1 MNEEIRAL
9 RRRIRKAER
18 TWRKRILTVD
28 FQVYHELLRS
38 LSFLLKKSKRV
49 FYSEKIADCGNDARA
64 LYLVVNNLMGKSDVP
79 LLPMQRADKCVAE
92 EFNDYFS
99 SKISSIRSFL
109 DNLAESRK
117 SDHTELEAFFLSLHG
132 ESCYLDRL
140 SPVSVGTVTE
150 IILATPVKSCC
161 LDPLPTPLMKKFLSV
176 LAVPIT
182 RMANA
187 SLVSGLVPDS
197 LKHAAI
203 TPLIKKSSLIRRT
216 SQTTVRCLV
225 FHFSPN

>member
-92 EFNDYFS
+92 EFSDYFS
-99 SKISSIRSFL
+99 SKIS
-109 DNLAESRK
+109 ESRK
-117 SDHTELEAFFLSLHG
+117 SDHTDLEAFFLSLHG